1 MHPDDQPNDYPHF
14 YVVPQSCG
22 HPLEVRTKEP
32 CPQKDFT
39 EIVGETCMWCES
51 KDTGLD
57 APQEFR
63 TKWRG
68 GMLIRQC
75 PLTVGELVELQE
87 IERNVMLDA
96 RPGDHP
102 TSQ

>member
-1 MHPDDQPNDYPHF
+1 MLTPDDQPHEFPHF
-14 YVVPQSCG
+14 YVIPQSCG

-39 EIVGETCMWCES
+39 EIIGETCMWCES

-57 APQEFR
+57 APGEFR
-63 TKWRG
+63 SKWRG

-75 PLTVGELVELQE
+75 PLTVSELMELQE
-87 IERNVMLDA
+87 IERECLRDA
-96 RPGDHP
+96 AP
-102 TSQ
+102 